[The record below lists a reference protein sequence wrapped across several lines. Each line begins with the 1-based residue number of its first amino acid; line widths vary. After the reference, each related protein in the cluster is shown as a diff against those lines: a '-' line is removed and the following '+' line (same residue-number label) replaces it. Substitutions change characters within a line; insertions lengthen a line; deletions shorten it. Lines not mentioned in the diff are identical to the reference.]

1 MDLRGI
7 LFRRNES
14 YSTKRNLSRKRLCDI
29 VEALTGER
37 PKKNAF
43 LIATSGRYEYKN
55 KGIDLFIDAVKRVSK
70 SPDLERE
77 IVAFILVPAWVEGPR
92 IDLQNRLQ
100 SATYDATPLPAALHH
115 PHCFTITIKT
125 VC

>member
-7 LFRRNES
+7 LFRRKNH
-14 YSTKRNLSRKRLCDI
+14 TQQKRNLSCKRLCDI
-29 VEALTGER
+29 VEALTGATA
-37 PKKNAF
+37 KNAF

-77 IVAFILVPAWVEGPR
+77 IVAFILSPGLGGRSE
-92 IDLQNRLQ
+92 N
-100 SATYDATPLPAALHH
+100 
-115 PHCFTITIKT
+115 
-125 VC
+125 